1 MGEKV
6 AGHGTR
12 DSETGIKSALVFCVV
27 AGGGCVSGICGMK
40 KGSNREAT
48 ARKGTV
54 AGCPADRSHRGVSA
68 LSVGQVGPTS
78 RAGANDSP
86 GLFRSRGTRQVK
98 PAEGVVPGGKVR
110 KPAEANAHP
119 SGDRL
124 ACISPSQRRYKSGAG
139 SFGISEYTV

>member
-1 MGEKV
+1 LGRWSDTSFV
-6 AGHGTR
+6 GAPLGR
-12 DSETGIKSALVFCVV
+12 PCP
-27 AGGGCVSGICGMK
+27 
-40 KGSNREAT
+40 SNREAT

-54 AGCPADRSHRGVSA
+54 ARCPADRSHRGVSA

-110 KPAEANAHP
+110 KPAEAND
-119 SGDRL
+119 SGT
-124 ACISPSQRRYKSGAG
+124 SGG
-139 SFGISEYTV
+139 GEGGCR